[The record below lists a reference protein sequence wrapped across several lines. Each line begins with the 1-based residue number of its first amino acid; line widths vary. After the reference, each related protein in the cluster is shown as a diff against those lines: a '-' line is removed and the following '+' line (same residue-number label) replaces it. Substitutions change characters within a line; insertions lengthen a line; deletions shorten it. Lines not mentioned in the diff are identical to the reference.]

1 MHELSGGGASYR
13 DTPYADLRDE
23 TKRMM
28 RVLSDRR
35 GNLAAIYLEQNRF
48 TDAFEVIENALSE
61 DKRIYYVRGL
71 VVKQGTLGQWYL
83 KQREVLSA
91 ERILVSALQFI
102 RRGDERMFNEQ
113 WNHEVRG
120 LSDPSK
126 MVLK

>member
-1 MHELSGGGASYR
+1 
-13 DTPYADLRDE
+13 
-23 TKRMM
+23 MM

-48 TDAFEVIENALSE
+48 VDAFEVIENALSE

-83 KQREVLSA
+83 KQSEVLSA

-102 RRGDERMFNEQ
+102 RRSDERMFSEQ
-113 WNHEVRG
+113 WNHEV
-120 LSDPSK
+120 SS
-126 MVLK
+126 